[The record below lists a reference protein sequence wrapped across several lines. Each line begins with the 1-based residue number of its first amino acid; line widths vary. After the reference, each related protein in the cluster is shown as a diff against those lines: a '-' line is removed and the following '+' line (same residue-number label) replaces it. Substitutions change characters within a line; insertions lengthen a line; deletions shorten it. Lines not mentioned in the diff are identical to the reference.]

1 MKSVGFSLFKPK
13 RKKKKRKVSFEEKM
27 VLEFG
32 LGFIDRLTGAKT
44 TAYTHLE
51 DLADRLNHFISCVI
65 ILMLSGVT
73 MANVYFLRPISCT
86 LPTSP
91 DNKFNEFAESVCWVR
106 GTIAIRENDQMPLTD
121 EDWDQL
127 RDKADMSFYQWVP
140 FCLSIQAMLFFI
152 PHIIWQSL
160 ATHLLGEN
168 LESILDMA
176 YKANTADDY
185 IKRQKFVESA
195 AYQLFRLSCQHY
207 NNHNHPLTK
216 WSKIQQKY
224 SNYSISSLF
233 IIGKHIGNYISIIY
247 IIIKLLYLMNL
258 IGQLYIIKTLLG
270 YHGNL
275 YHFGNQ
281 LILTLKSK
289 HEWIESE
296 FFPRQTYCPI
306 QVRHLGTKNNLFT
319 AICALPVNMFNEKI
333 YIFLWLWILFVTMIT
348 IISIINW
355 VIRFIIKNCQTT
367 YIQHYLVVSIQSQL
381 LDKYFNHSFDCDG
394 CNIQLNDIRIHQFI
408 KKFIKNDGYFLIHML
423 RDNIGDIITG
433 EILNQWWH
441 MFIDYHKAYINREK
455 QLKQNEHNNNNNK
468 GKQYDYMNITLDN
481 DTILNPN
488 SDQSNGNF
496 V

>member
-1 MKSVGFSLFKPK
+1 
-13 RKKKKRKVSFEEKM
+13 M

-121 EDWDQL
+121 EDWNQL
-127 RDKADMSFYQWVP
+127 RDKADM
-140 FCLSIQAMLFFI
+140 C
-152 PHIIWQSL
+152 
-160 ATHLLGEN
+160 
-168 LESILDMA
+168 
-176 YKANTADDY
+176 
-185 IKRQKFVESA
+185 
-195 AYQLFRLSCQHY
+195 
-207 NNHNHPLTK
+207 
-216 WSKIQQKY
+216 
-224 SNYSISSLF
+224 
-233 IIGKHIGNYISIIY
+233 
-247 IIIKLLYLMNL
+247 
-258 IGQLYIIKTLLG
+258 

-348 IISIINW
+348 MISIIIW
-355 VIRFIIKNCQTT
+355 LIRFIIKNCQTT

-381 LDKYFNHSFDCDG
+381 LDKYFNHSFNCDG

-441 MFIDYHKAYINREK
+441 MFIDYHKAYLNREK
-455 QLKQNEHNNNNNK
+455 QLKQNENNNNNNK
-468 GKQYDYMNITLDN
+468 EKQYDYMNITLDN

>member
-1 MKSVGFSLFKPK
+1 
-13 RKKKKRKVSFEEKM
+13 M

-44 TAYTHLE
+44 NAYTHLE

-121 EDWDQL
+121 EDWDKL

-207 NNHNHPLTK
+207 HHYNNNNKKNPLRK
-216 WSKIQQKY
+216 WSKIQHKFSY
-224 SNYSISSLF
+224 YSISSLF

-247 IIIKLLYLMNL
+247 ILIKLLYLINL

-348 IISIINW
+348 MISILIW
-355 VIRFIIKNCQTT
+355 LIRFIIKNCQTT
-367 YIQHYLVVSIQSQL
+367 YIQHYLVVSIHSQL
-381 LDKYFNHSFDCDG
+381 LDKYLNHSLDCEA
-394 CNIQLNDIRIHQFI
+394 CNIQFNDIRIP
-408 KKFIKNDGYFLIHML
+408 KFINEFVKNDGYFLLHML

-441 MFIDYHKAYINREK
+441 MFIDYYKAYRNREK
-455 QLKQNEHNNNNNK
+455 QLKQNENNNNNNNINEK
-468 GKQYDYMNITLDN
+468 SYDDYIMNIVSLDN
-481 DTILNPN
+481 VN
-488 SDQSNGNF
+488 SSPSNKNF